1 MIKKNKAKIIITSLL
16 TVLPIAAGLI
26 LWNRLPEKIPTH
38 FNVAGEPDGAS
49 SKAFAVFGLPLF
61 LLAVHLFCVFMTSV
75 DPKKKNISEKA
86 FGAILWLCPAISF
99 LISVITY
106 GFALGT
112 EFSVNKAFM
121 LFFSVIFIIIGNYMP
136 KCKQNYSFGIR
147 ISWTLNSVEN
157 WNKTHRFAGRLWV
170 TGGVLLAVIS
180 LINANFIIFSAFIAV
195 LVATPVIYSFAYYKK
210 HIEEKD

>member
-1 MIKKNKAKIIITSLL
+1 MIKKNKTKIIITSLL

-38 FNVAGEPDGAS
+38 FNIAGEPDGTS
-49 SKAFAVFGLPLF
+49 GKAFAVFGIPLF
-61 LLAVHLFCVFMTSV
+61 LLAVHLFCVFMTSF

-86 FGAILWLCPAISF
+86 FGAVLWLCPAISV
-99 LISVITY
+99 LISEITY
-106 GFALGT
+106 SFALGA

-121 LFFSVIFIIIGNYMP
+121 LFFSAIFIILGNYMP

-170 TGGVLLAVIS
+170 SGGVLLAVIS
-180 LINANFIIFSAFIAV
+180 LIKANFIIFSAFLAV
-195 LVATPVIYSFAYYKK
+195 MVAAPMIYSFAYYKK
-210 HIEEKD
+210 HIEEKN

>member
-38 FNVAGEPDGAS
+38 FNIAGEPDGTS
-49 SKAFAVFGLPLF
+49 GKAFAVFGIPLF
-61 LLAVHLFCVFMTSV
+61 LLAVHLFCVYMTSV

-86 FGAILWLCPAISF
+86 FGAVLWLCPAISV
-99 LISVITY
+99 LISEITY
-106 GFALGT
+106 SFALGA

-121 LFFSVIFIIIGNYMP
+121 LFFSAIFIILGNYMP

-170 TGGVLLAVIS
+170 AGGVLLAVIS
-180 LINANFIIFSAFIAV
+180 LIKANFIIFSAFLAV
-195 LVATPVIYSFAYYKK
+195 MVAAPMIYSFAYYKK
-210 HIEEKD
+210 HIEEKN

>member
-38 FNVAGEPDGAS
+38 FNIAGEPDGTS
-49 SKAFAVFGLPLF
+49 GKAFAVFGIPLF
-61 LLAVHLFCVFMTSV
+61 LLAVHLFCVYMTSV

-86 FGAILWLCPAISF
+86 FGAVLWLCPAISF
-99 LISVITY
+99 LISEITY
-106 GFALGT
+106 GFALGAK
-112 EFSVNKAFM
+112 FSVNKAFM
-121 LFFSVIFIIIGNYMP
+121 LFFSAIFIILGNYMP

-170 TGGVLLAVIS
+170 SGGVLLAVIS
-180 LINANFIIFSAFIAV
+180 LIKANFIIFSAFLAA
-195 LVATPVIYSFAYYKK
+195 LVAAPMIYSFAYYKK
-210 HIEEKD
+210 HIEEKN

>member
-1 MIKKNKAKIIITSLL
+1 MIKKNKTKIIITSLL

-38 FNVAGEPDGAS
+38 FNIAGEPDGTS
-49 SKAFAVFGLPLF
+49 GKAFAVFGIPLF

-86 FGAILWLCPAISF
+86 FGAVLWLCPAVSF
-99 LISVITY
+99 LISEITY
-106 GFALGT
+106 GFALGA

-121 LFFSVIFIIIGNYMP
+121 LFFSAIFIILGNYMP

-170 TGGVLLAVIS
+170 SGGVLLAVIS
-180 LINANFIIFSAFIAV
+180 LIKANFIIFSAFLAA
-195 LVATPVIYSFAYYKK
+195 LVAAPMIYSFAYYKK
-210 HIEEKD
+210 HIEEKN